1 MFQHVVGIVAILQI
15 ANNGNGRGDGTPS
28 EVRKCNAVAVCA
40 GVGAYRRLVEVLAD
54 ERDVCQLDGDAER
67 IVNLTGVQTVRP
79 TQRKSRAKRQ
89 QVNART
95 TQRGGGGD
103 QARTGRL
110 RLLKFG
116 VHSWAEGRGPR
127 AEG

>member
-1 MFQHVVGIVAILQI
+1 MLQI
-15 ANNGNGRGDGTPS
+15 ANNGNGQGDGTPS
-28 EVRKCNAVAVCA
+28 AVRKSNAVAVCA

-116 VHSWAEGRGPR
+116 VYSWAEG
-127 AEG
+127 